1 MEGPRQWKRAKLIW
15 LSLHQKLLAAE
26 QLELIFR
33 RKHNYQASSI
43 AVKCSAAFST
53 RGTRIRPMKLSGTP
67 RSTMDGICS
76 TRKYAE
82 RETSVSET
90 TMARML
96 SKRVSFGRKC
106 SVSPSSSLFSSF
118 SRTSSKMLLWVRKL
132 YHRNLFS
139 VNLQN
144 LKLVLVG
151 TENGR
156 RT

>member
-15 LSLHQKLLAAE
+15 LSLHYKLLATE
-26 QLELIFR
+26 RLEVILKR
-33 RKHNYQASSI
+33 NHHYQASSM

-67 RSTMDGICS
+67 LSTMDEICS

-82 RETSVSET
+82 SETSVSET
-90 TMARML
+90 AMARIL

-106 SVSPSSSLFSSF
+106 SFWPSSSLFSSF

-132 YHRNLFS
+132 YHRNLIS

-144 LKLVLVG
+144 FKVVMVG
-151 TENGR
+151 TRNQT